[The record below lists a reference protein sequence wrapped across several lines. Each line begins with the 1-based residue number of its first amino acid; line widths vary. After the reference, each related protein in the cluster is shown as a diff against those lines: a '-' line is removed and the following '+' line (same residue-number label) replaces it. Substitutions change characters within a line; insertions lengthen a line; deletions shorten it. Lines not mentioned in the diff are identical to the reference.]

1 MFLYSIAFRLTML
14 YLSSVLPV
22 NSTNWKSLFSAAST
36 DLGGKQANAEL
47 AGETEGEWTAVPL
60 IDEDLVDGL
69 EAVGDASGAGVADE
83 HAGSDEEKSDKLN

>member
-1 MFLYSIAFRLTML
+1 M
-14 YLSSVLPV
+14 

-36 DLGGKQANAEL
+36 DLRGKQINVEL
-47 AGETEGEWTAVPL
+47 AGAAEGEGTAVPL

>member
-1 MFLYSIAFRLTML
+1 M
-14 YLSSVLPV
+14 
-22 NSTNWKSLFSAAST
+22 NSTNWKSLFSTAST
-36 DLGGKQANAEL
+36 DLRGKKINVEL